1 VPDDPHEPVVIDAQD
16 LMGPGPVL
24 LLRREMAIEE
34 DLPLIEAHKSPDPP
48 LSIRP
53 VFLCGKVG
61 VADGKC
67 IEDLLQDV
75 IKETG
80 VHNVIVH
87 QKNSSC
93 IFCHWNISCLAG
105 ITKTLVSQI
114 SHGVYIVPPY
124 IRWLKPKIV

>member
-34 DLPLIEAHKSPDPP
+34 DLPFIEAHKSPDPP

-53 VFLCGKVG
+53 VFLCGEVG

-67 IEDLLQDV
+67 IEDLLQDG

-80 VHNVIVH
+80 VHKRDCASKEQQLH
-87 QKNSSC
+87 LLPLEYLMLGRHHKNPC
-93 IFCHWNISCLAG
+93 I
-105 ITKTLVSQI
+105 T
-114 SHGVYIVPPY
+114 VPSLGLLGKWFRKAALRP
-124 IRWLKPKIV
+124 